1 MSTNGLQL
9 TFDIRSVMPL
19 LQKGK
24 VRDIYQV
31 DNKTLLLVTTDR
43 VSAFDVALVNGIPN
57 KGAILTLLTA
67 HWAEVLTKAI
77 LGLRT
82 HVMSLKLPSQIGHQN
97 QYEYRYRS
105 MQCRKLLP
113 FKIEAIVRG
122 YLTREAWDSYQVDG
136 TVCGIEMPEGL
147 VESQIFPS
155 GPIYTPS
162 TKADAGEHDV
172 DISEEQ
178 AAQIV
183 GVRYANRIKELS
195 LSIYE
200 FAQIYA
206 FARGLILV
214 DTKFEFGL
222 DTETD
227 EVVLMDEI
235 LTPESS
241 RFWRAD
247 RHRTGH
253 ATENLDKQFLRDWLV
268 DHKLQGQNHV
278 VLPPEVV
285 SKTEEKYKET
295 FAMLVGCSFEK
306 FIDEHNRGIRKSA
319 FM

>member
-1 MSTNGLQL
+1 MSANGLLL
-9 TFDIRSVMPL
+9 TSNLRSVMPL
-19 LQKGK
+19 IQKGK
-24 VRDIYQV
+24 VRDVYEV
-31 DNKTLLLVTTDR
+31 DNKTLLFVTTDR
-43 VSAFDVALVNGIPN
+43 VSAFDVVLVNGIPN

-77 LGLRT
+77 PGLRT
-82 HVMSLKLPSQIGHQN
+82 HVVSLKLPSQIEDKS

-183 GVRYANRIKELS
+183 GVRYADRIKELS
-195 LSIYE
+195 LSIFE
-200 FAQIYA
+200 FAQIHA
-206 FARGLILV
+206 FERGLILV

-241 RFWRAD
+241 RFWRTKGY
-247 RHRTGH
+247 RIGH
-253 ATENLDKQFLRDWLV
+253 AAENLDKQFLRDWLV
-268 DHKLQGQNHV
+268 EHNLQGQNHV
-278 VLPPEVV
+278 VIHPEVV

-295 FAMLVGCSFEK
+295 FAMLVGSSFEK
-306 FIDEHNRGIRKSA
+306 FVDEHTRGIRKSIYT
-319 FM
+319 